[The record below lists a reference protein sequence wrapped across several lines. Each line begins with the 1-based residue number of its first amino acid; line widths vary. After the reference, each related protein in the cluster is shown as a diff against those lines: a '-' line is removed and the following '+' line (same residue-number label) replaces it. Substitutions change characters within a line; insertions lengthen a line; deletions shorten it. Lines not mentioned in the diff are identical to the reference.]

1 MYSLVHGLLDYSR
14 ITSDGRAF
22 KLNKLNDVLK
32 KVLADV
38 KTAATE
44 AEADIQ
50 VEALPEILCDEL
62 QIRQLFQ
69 NLISNA
75 IKFRSADRKPLI
87 QVKAEQQNGK
97 LLFMVQ
103 DNGIGLDMKYAQQIF
118 QIFSR
123 LHTTDKY
130 HGSGIGLALCKKI
143 IERHNGNIWVES
155 KQQVGTSVYF
165 TLAAVS

>member
-1 MYSLVHGLLDYSR
+1 R
-14 ITSDGRAF
+14 TF
-22 KLNKLNDVLK
+22 KLNKLDDILK
-32 KVLADV
+32 KVMADV

-44 AEADIQ
+44 ADADIQ
-50 VEALPEILCDEL
+50 IGALPEILCDEL

-75 IKFRSADRKPLI
+75 IKFRSTDKRPVI
-87 QVKAEQQNGK
+87 NVTVEQQNGK
-97 LLFMVQ
+97 VLFKVQ

-118 QIFSR
+118 QIFNR

-130 HGSGIGLALCKKI
+130 QGSGIGLALCKKI

-155 KQQVGTSVYF
+155 KPQVGTSVYF